1 MSQTC
6 CSIFCNTL
14 LGYLIGRCSA
24 CPVIWMSCHQNSFW
38 IKGEYFKYNECW
50 FTVTFTQSWVGQIIL
65 NPSSVNF
72 LSRQLTFWIAAYL
85 SVSIKKNQKTLRIMK
100 SSFSLCL
107 HFLYLFHF
115 WTTVRHGSGQM
126 MSVVNWSVMVKGV
139 CVCCGIRPWRAG
151 CWGLS
156 VMVKGVCVC
165 CGIRPW
171 RAGCWGLR
179 SGWTTWKVW
188 LPNSTTRKE
197 KTPRKLTSSMRW
209 RLCMLDSSFWKIA
222 WSWVRVGLVQTSLCV
237 SVSLCVCVCV
247 HVCCLDSYSGFV
259 WLSFLLFFIMMCLGV
274 VKLEC
279 FHFT

>member
-1 MSQTC
+1 MG
-6 CSIFCNTL
+6 
-14 LGYLIGRCSA
+14 LGR
-24 CPVIWMSCHQNSFW
+24 W
-38 IKGEYFKYNECW
+38 
-50 FTVTFTQSWVGQIIL
+50 
-65 NPSSVNF
+65 
-72 LSRQLTFWIAAYL
+72 
-85 SVSIKKNQKTLRIMK
+85 
-100 SSFSLCL
+100 CL
-107 HFLYLFHF
+107 
-115 WTTVRHGSGQM
+115 
-126 MSVVNWSVMVKGV
+126 VNWSVMVKGV

-171 RAGCWGLR
+171 RAGYWGLR

-259 WLSFLLFFIMMCLGV
+259 WLSFFIIFYYDVFGCSQTGMLSFYV
-274 VKLEC
+274 EC
-279 FHFT
+279 TAESEHE